1 MNSPAKDNSGHSG
14 EMPCPVFHSPP
25 QHFINS
31 GGPGAPSAETPVL
44 SHRSCLHL
52 QTRLHAG
59 KIISLHPQGKADCQI
74 FSFPILICAIL
85 KCLLYHQQSPTAM
98 RPPQQ
103 IKPATAARKKSAT
116 RQGDMP
122 QNELILL
129 HFGLRG
135 SEGTQKKKRKKSL
148 NSFSFSF
155 THQKR
160 NREMPAKAF
169 PTLEQPLPG
178 SETGC
183 HTRHGTTAASSKLQ
197 HKNAAPWKR
206 DTGEASPAL
215 CARCLAPSVPRVSW
229 GLEET
234 PLPCI
239 AHLGDTATPR

>member
-1 MNSPAKDNSGHSG
+1 MNAPAKDNSGHSE

-31 GGPGAPSAETPVL
+31 GGPGAPSAEAPVL

-135 SEGTQKKKRKKSL
+135 SEGTQKKK
-148 NSFSFSF
+148 
-155 THQKR
+155 
-160 NREMPAKAF
+160 
-169 PTLEQPLPG
+169 
-178 SETGC
+178 
-183 HTRHGTTAASSKLQ
+183 
-197 HKNAAPWKR
+197 
-206 DTGEASPAL
+206 
-215 CARCLAPSVPRVSW
+215 
-229 GLEET
+229 
-234 PLPCI
+234 
-239 AHLGDTATPR
+239 